1 MTYLIFD
8 FDGTIANTLDVIVD
22 ITNRLAPDYGF
33 SPTTPDKLQ
42 HFRSLSTQ
50 QLLEEAEIPLFR
62 VPFLLRRVRRELRK
76 EVHLLEPIPQL
87 TRVIH
92 ELAAQDHQLMIA
104 SSNSPHNIH
113 HFLAQHGL
121 EKAFSHVHANI
132 GLLGKTRILKR
143 IQHRNSLHPAQML
156 YVGDETRDIEAA
168 QRANIQIA
176 AVSWGF
182 SSRAAL
188 QRQQPSFLLDKPAE
202 LLRVATRLDCDLMA
216 TTRQPTA
223 S

>member
-1 MTYLIFD
+1 MAYLIFD
-8 FDGTIANTLDVIVD
+8 FDGTIANTLDVIVQ

-42 HFRSLSTQ
+42 YFRSLSTH
-50 QLLEEAEIPLFR
+50 QLLEESEIPLFR

-76 EVHLLEPIPQL
+76 EVHLLEPIPKL

-104 SSNSPHNIH
+104 SSNSTQNIR
-113 HFLAQHGL
+113 HFLQKHGL
-121 EKAFSHVHANI
+121 ETAFGHIYANI
-132 GLLGKTRILKR
+132 GLLGKTRVLKR
-143 IQHRNSLHPAQML
+143 IQHRHSLHLDQML
-156 YVGDETRDIEAA
+156 YIGDETRDIEAA
-168 QRANIQIA
+168 QRADIRIA

-182 SSRAAL
+182 SSRSAL
-188 QRQQPSFLLDKPAE
+188 KQQQPSFLLDQPHD
-202 LLRVATRLDCDLMA
+202 LLRVATRIDCDLIA
-216 TTRQPTA
+216 ATRQLTA